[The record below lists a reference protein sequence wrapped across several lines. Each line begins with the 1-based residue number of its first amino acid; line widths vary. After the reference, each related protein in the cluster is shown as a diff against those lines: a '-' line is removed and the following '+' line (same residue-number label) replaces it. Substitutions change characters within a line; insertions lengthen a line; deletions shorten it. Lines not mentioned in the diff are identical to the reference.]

1 NQIALIRKL
10 LQEADCKSFAE
21 ISVDT
26 VERFQGSQR
35 DVIIYS
41 FCIHNERQ
49 LAALPNLTEEN
60 GQIID
65 RKLNV
70 VLTRARKQLYLI
82 GNERLLRM
90 NELYNRLLEHINRLS
105 QTLDSTHTVHK
116 VEEIPPPT

>member
-1 NQIALIRKL
+1 
-10 LQEADCKSFAE
+10 
-21 ISVDT
+21 
-26 VERFQGSQR
+26 
-35 DVIIYS
+35 
-41 FCIHNERQ
+41 